1 MNSVFVLP
9 LEMCVFKFCDSIS
22 ASLWFVSTSTTGM
35 PSPRVVLGVQTGLS
49 NLCPVGG
56 RSIFLLQLRVQ
67 VMTSPEDVLLCNR
80 KSGALRA
87 Q

>member
-1 MNSVFVLP
+1 M
-9 LEMCVFKFCDSIS
+9 
-22 ASLWFVSTSTTGM
+22 STSTTGM

-80 KSGALRA
+80 KSGAQRA
-87 Q
+87 MTPIIALFNIRH